1 MKIIITML
9 QNIIAFSLTAGFAN
23 IIFFSSSFFA
33 LPFASK
39 TCFQTLDT
47 FFCKHLKSKMKRK
60 SDDATKSPTRFT
72 DVSHREG
79 EEVIG
84 FISYKFDFNT

>member
-23 IIFFSSSFFA
+23 IFFSSSFFA

-39 TCFQTLDT
+39 HVF
-47 FFCKHLKSKMKRK
+47 KHL
-60 SDDATKSPTRFT
+60 TLFF
-72 DVSHREG
+72 V
-79 EEVIG
+79 
-84 FISYKFDFNT
+84 NT